1 MISAMAGSHCRLSR
15 RFYAME
21 VQVTTGRKM
30 MINRFL
36 WWDAARGR
44 MSALLAFVFIAG
56 CVISGC
62 SGSCSGVKPS
72 EQTLLHVSYDPTREL
87 FRAYNERFEEQN
99 PGVRVEMSHGGS
111 GSQSRAVRDGLRA
124 DLVSLALEPDIDVLA
139 SSGLLRPDWRTS
151 FPGHSGPFYS
161 TIVFLVREGNPRGL
175 EDWSDLVQEGLEVV
189 APNPRTSGAARWIF
203 VAAYGQARARLGEEG
218 ALSFIRAFYRQVPVL
233 DSGARGASNTF
244 ARNGIG
250 DVLLTWENEAFLL
263 RDSMPDQRFEIVV
276 PPQSIRAEPVVALVD
291 QVVDARGTRALANLY
306 AMGLYDEEVQQMA
319 AESYYRPWHEGVLRQ
334 NSDRFPEVELFTVE
348 EVAGSWA
355 DAQERFFSDG
365 GLFDQIYEPEN
376 R

>member
-1 MISAMAGSHCRLSR
+1 M
-15 RFYAME
+15 
-21 VQVTTGRKM
+21 TTGRNM
-30 MINRFL
+30 MKYSLVGR
-36 WWDAARGR
+36 DVARGR
-44 MSALLAFVFIAG
+44 MPALLACVFIAA
-56 CVISGC
+56 CAAAGC
-62 SGSCSGVKPS
+62 SGSCSGATPG

-87 FRAYNERFEEQN
+87 FRAYNERFEEQH
-99 PGVRVEMSHGGS
+99 PGVRVEQSHGGS

-124 DLVSLALEPDIDVLA
+124 DLISLALEPDIDVLA

-151 FPGHSGPFYS
+151 FPGQSGPFYS

-175 EDWSDLVQEGLEVV
+175 EDWSDLVQDGLEVV
-189 APNPRTSGAARWIF
+189 APNPKTSGAARWIF
-203 VAAYGQARARLGEEG
+203 VAAYGQARERLGEEG
-218 ALSFIRAFYRQVPVL
+218 ALSFIREFYRRVPVL

-263 RDSMPDQRFEIVV
+263 RDSMPEQGFEIVV
-276 PPQSIRAEPVVALVD
+276 PPHSIRAEPVVAVVD
-291 QVVDARGTRALANLY
+291 QVVDARGTRELANRYL
-306 AMGLYDEEVQQMA
+306 MGLYDEEVQQMV

-334 NSDRFPEVELFTVE
+334 NADRFPVVELFTVE
-348 EVAGSWA
+348 EVAGSWV